1 MLIQEQIL
9 LNSPL
14 SLCLMTALSASAQEE
29 GPCPNG
35 RLGSPRP
42 YSLRTDLCC
51 MPEGLSLAYFLFL

>member
-42 YSLRTDLCC
+42 YGLRTDLCC
-51 MPEGLSLAYFLFL
+51 MPGG